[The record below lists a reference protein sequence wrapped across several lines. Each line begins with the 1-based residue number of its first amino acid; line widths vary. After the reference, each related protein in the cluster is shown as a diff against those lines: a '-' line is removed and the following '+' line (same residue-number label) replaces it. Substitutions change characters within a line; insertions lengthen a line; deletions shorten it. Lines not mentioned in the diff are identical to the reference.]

1 MVDAARILKMKHTQW
16 RDKMKEHSSDS
27 LLVKDEDNPGISIGE
42 TRPTLESN
50 ANLWLNNAIKN
61 TFKQEGYDNVEV
73 MTLGLVNNTNG
84 INMMQATIAY
94 IDIDKLEKAP
104 PLSVEELEIAY
115 HKKMEGEKICD
126 WSDLPK
132 KICSHCKS
140 KDENDGSR

>member
-1 MVDAARILKMKHTQW
+1 
-16 RDKMKEHSSDS
+16 MKEHSSDS

-61 TFKQEGYDNVEV
+61 AFKQEGY
-73 MTLGLVNNTNG
+73 
-84 INMMQATIAY
+84 
-94 IDIDKLEKAP
+94 DKLEKAP

-115 HKKMEGEKICD
+115 HKKMEGDKICD